1 MEPSLTLG
9 RNMERERQ
17 NKDVRQRKGELR
29 KQIAALRREVSAAD
43 KARWDEAIAGRFFT
57 LAKEAGYLQGAPV
70 YLYMDIRNEAG
81 TGAILEGLWQRG
93 IPAALPRVEGQEI
106 RFYLAE
112 SRRQLVPGAMG
123 ILEPDSGCPAV
134 SGSGGG
140 RKGLVLTPGVAFD
153 HSLGRLGYGGG
164 YYDRFFAAEPWH
176 PRWGL
181 AYEFQIVESLDLEE
195 WDCRMDRILTES
207 RVIGG

>member
-1 MEPSLTLG
+1 
-9 RNMERERQ
+9 MERERQ

-43 KARWDEAIAGRFFT
+43 KVRWDEAIAGRFFT

-164 YYDRFFAAEPWH
+164 YYDVYLERNTGCRKVA
-176 PRWGL
+176 L
-181 AYEFQIVESLDLEE
+181 AFSAQCMERIPSEKHDVRTEFIV
-195 WDCRMDRILTES
+195 TEKETIICLKDYPQT
-207 RVIGG
+207 R